1 VRQVRLLRLAEG
13 EAAMHRMVDRA
24 LQVRGAPGVSSD
36 ARCLVVT
43 RRGTMLYI
51 PGAPYPLAPARLTL
65 VVVR

>member
-1 VRQVRLLRLAEG
+1 
-13 EAAMHRMVDRA
+13 MHRMVDRA